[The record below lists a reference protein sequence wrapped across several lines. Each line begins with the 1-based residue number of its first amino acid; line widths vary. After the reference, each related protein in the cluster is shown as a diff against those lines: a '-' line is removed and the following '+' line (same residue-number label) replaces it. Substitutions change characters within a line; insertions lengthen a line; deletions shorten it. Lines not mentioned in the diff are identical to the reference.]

1 MEELHI
7 EIFEQIKEQ
16 SKDAVSG
23 VATLTRTFSDW
34 IGKTKLAEKSLNA
47 FLDGLGLKIPSG
59 NDFKKLLEKF
69 NVDAFVKQMRNFGS
83 TVKTIADSIANFYNL
98 VKTPLQFLIKH
109 LDTFA
114 AISFWGWILGRGLQI
129 PLAILNIANAF
140 TQLRTQLSALLALN
154 LGHILTF
161 FTNLAANPIV
171 AGTIAAGGIGL
182 GLHAIY
188 KSITEWDKGIER
200 ANTQLEK
207 TKLLKEKLEREIN
220 EANQNVE
227 TDIKINLKTGF
238 EVLPDEYNKISSE
251 LRDNLDRNIETLQAE
266 FKTKIANAFNEIT
279 SATLTG
285 KNITDTVAEKITRAL
300 QGSLE
305 AFNELNP
312 IKQKV
317 VAKLVDMGVEAGRT
331 TGEIEELKK
340 VISEVKVKDSGKSIF
355 ADFAENLT
363 LNIDEVLD
371 EFPASIERMKEF
383 IGEQD
388 LELIL
393 NVQLEQAK
401 KSLEAFTKSASE
413 KYAIPEEII
422 NRGIFNRLQELAT
435 QGNATAQKLVY
446 SFGDVDKTVDEFI
459 QSSRDA
465 IEYLGASPETFT
477 PALEKLTSNIQKI
490 NPLTG
495 KVTEQFKKAY
505 AALKEWANI
514 TFDKLAQRIQKLRK
528 AFEGGFISKE
538 ALEAEY
544 RKVTPQIKA
553 QVIAE
558 LQPMKD
564 QLSSSNYY
572 SILASEFTSRLQ
584 DIGGDVFIEMW
595 RKEVNNL
602 WSQSGQV
609 IGAAIERQAKNVIA
623 SNTTSQPVL
632 TPQNFSQALT
642 PLINKVEQIGNQR
655 QGNTDYSGS
664 ISLIVT
670 EIKNISTNI
679 QNVRTAIA
687 ALEATLKALQIPT
700 FDSSGVIS
708 GIQDIRGAINTLD
721 NTVKSQSQTSI
732 DTSEIISA
740 IQNVVS
746 ALQTITGG
754 NTYDIDIHQ
763 QGFVVQEKS
772 DADMLARYTMSAL
785 RSGIGNGGI

>member
-251 LRDNLDRNIETLQAE
+251 LRDKLDRNIETLQAE